1 MIMVRTPYWNLE
13 RDVGAAWFRLRRTA
27 EPFASNDEIERVAR
41 AIEHKLVGVDLSRLG
56 FLVDLREGPMR
67 NDPEWE
73 RVAGPWQAKMMSSFG
88 RVAILVKTP
97 AGKLQMTRIVRA
109 LHASA
114 EVFDQEKAAIDWLR
128 SPPRG

>member
-1 MIMVRTPYWNLE
+1 MIMIRTPYWSLE

-27 EPFASNDEIERVAR
+27 EPFSSNDEIERVAQ
-41 AIEHKLVGVDLSRLG
+41 AIEKKLMGVDLSRLG
-56 FLVDLREGPMR
+56 FLVDLRDGPLR

-73 RVAGPWQAKMMSSFG
+73 RVMAPWQRKMMSSFG

-114 EVFDQEKAAIDWLR
+114 EVFDQETAAIEFLR
-128 SPPRG
+128 PQPRA

>member
-1 MIMVRTPYWNLE
+1 MIMIRTPYWWLE

-27 EPFASNDEIERVAR
+27 EPFASNDEIQRVSET
-41 AIEHKLVGVDLSRLG
+41 IEKKLVGVDLSRLG
-56 FLVDLREGPMR
+56 FLVDLRDGPLR

-73 RVAGPWQAKMMSSFG
+73 RIMAPWQRKMMAAFG

-97 AGKLQMTRIVRA
+97 AGKLQMTRIVRT

-128 SPPRG
+128 SPPRA